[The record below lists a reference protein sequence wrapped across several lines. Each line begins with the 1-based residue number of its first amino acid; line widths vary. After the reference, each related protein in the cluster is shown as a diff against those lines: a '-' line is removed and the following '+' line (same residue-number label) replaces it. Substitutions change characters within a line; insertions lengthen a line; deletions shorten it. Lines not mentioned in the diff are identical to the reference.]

1 MNYSELNISE
11 FDISDDSYLWMW
23 RNDPLTIEM
32 FVNKKKVS
40 WFEHIKWLGKV
51 KKQKNTKIY
60 IGKKLNY
67 ERIGVCRFQENL
79 AKNLS
84 TWSKKK

>member
-1 MNYSELNISE
+1 MNCSELNINE

-51 KKQKNTKIY
+51 KKQKNTKSFF
-60 IGKKLNY
+60 L
-67 ERIGVCRFQENL
+67 CSNL
-79 AKNLS
+79 
-84 TWSKKK
+84 